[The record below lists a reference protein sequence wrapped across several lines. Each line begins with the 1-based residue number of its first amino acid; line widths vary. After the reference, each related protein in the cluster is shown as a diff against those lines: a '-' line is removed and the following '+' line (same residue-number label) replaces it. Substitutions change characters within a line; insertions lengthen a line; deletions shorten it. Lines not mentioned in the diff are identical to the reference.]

1 MRLYITF
8 TLAFA
13 AAAQIRTPQIGVARF
28 SDSSIRSI
36 SGVSGSM
43 RSSAPVMGGVLRFA
57 SSGRLSIAKLP
68 ESVRVLGPGN
78 DVLFETDAPS
88 GTAAIGFSRDG
99 LQALVYFSEGPSL
112 ATCTRAG
119 CEMLDMLPPAGAVA
133 VSLGARRT
141 AFVATESEL
150 IRVRLSDGA
159 TVSRRK
165 LDEKPSL
172 VEADGN
178 VVVLPEGAVADW
190 MAPGWACVQ
199 DSGGHSS
206 ALYTPTGRMTMLAA
220 DPEVSVYFYDG
231 KTEQPTGSV
240 FDLGSFPAGDVQEF
254 RFRIRNDNATAVK
267 VKSIGLVPQSEFK
280 ISNAPTLPYILA
292 PRNFVEVRIR
302 FQATDPAM
310 YSAILTVNS
319 VEVLIRAA
327 INPAAQVSGDID
339 FGRIL
344 RGTASTHTFQL
355 SNTGYGPL
363 TIQSISISGAPFL
376 LPKVPALPLT
386 LAARSS
392 TPLDVTF
399 QPVQSGDFSG
409 WLNVDGH
416 KVTLSGSAYDPP
428 PPQPIIDAGGTSL
441 LSAKQQPL
449 VIRLQTASE
458 TSGTGTVTMTFQPQM
473 ASATDDAS
481 IRFVTGGA
489 RVQSFQF
496 AEGDTTVS
504 FGSDKQVLF
513 QTGTTAGTITF
524 TVELGNYSAQVPV
537 QIVSAPISFD
547 SVTAERTPGQITV
560 SIWGFDNSHTA
571 GSLAF
576 QFYNTAGGAIGTVLS
591 ADAVKDF
598 QQFFSASPDGGG
610 AFLLRASFPL
620 SGDATAVGSVDV
632 RMANAIDVTHLDRVT
647 VN

>member
-1 MRLYITF
+1 MRLF
-8 TLAFA
+8 VAFALAFS
-13 AAAQIRTPQIGVARF
+13 AAAQIRTPQVGVARF
-28 SDSSIRSI
+28 ADGSIRSV

-43 RSSAPVMGGVLRFA
+43 RSSAPVMDGVVRFA

-68 ESVRVLGPGN
+68 ESVRVLGPAN

-88 GTAAIGFSRDG
+88 GSAAIGFSRDG
-99 LQALVYFSEGPSL
+99 SQALVYFSNGPSL
-112 ATCTRAG
+112 ATCARNG
-119 CEMLDMLPPAGAVA
+119 CETLDIAPPLGAIA
-133 VSLGARRT
+133 VSLGARGT
-141 AFVATESEL
+141 AFFATESEL

-178 VVVLPEGAVADW
+178 VIVLPEGAVADW

-206 ALYTPTGRMTMLAA
+206 ALYTNTGRRTMLAV
-220 DPEVSVYFYDG
+220 DPEVSVYYYDG

-240 FDLGSFPAGDVQEF
+240 FNLGSFPAGDVQEF
-254 RFRIRNDNATAVK
+254 RFRIRNDNATAVT
-267 VKSIGLVPQSEFK
+267 VKSIGLVPRSEFQ
-280 ISNAPTLPYILA
+280 ISNAPSLPYILA
-292 PRNFVEVRIR
+292 PQNFVEVRVH
-302 FQATDPAM
+302 FQSSDPAL
-310 YSAILTVNS
+310 YSAVLTVNS
-319 VEVLIRAA
+319 VDVLIRAA
-327 INPAAQVSGDID
+327 INAAARVEGDVD

-344 RGTASTHTFQL
+344 RGTSSTHTL
-355 SNTGYGPL
+355 RVSNDGYGPL
-363 TIQSISISGAPFL
+363 AVQQISISGDPFVIS
-376 LPKVPALPLT
+376 KVPSLPLT

-392 TPLDVTF
+392 VSLDVTF
-399 QPVQSGDFSG
+399 QPVQSGDFKG
-409 WLNVDGH
+409 FLDVDGH

-428 PPQPIIDAGGTSL
+428 PPPPIIDAGGTSL

-449 VIRLQTASE
+449 VIRLETASE

-524 TVELGNYSAQVPV
+524 TVALGNYSEQAPV
-537 QIVSAPISFD
+537 QIVPATISFD

-560 SIWGFDNSHTA
+560 TIWGFDNSRTA

-576 QFYNTAGGAIGTVLS
+576 QFYNTAGGAIGNLLS
-591 ADAVKDF
+591 ADAVKNF
-598 QQFFSASPDGGG
+598 QQFFSSSPDGGG

-647 VN
+647 VH